1 MNQVR
6 GFRLLALT
14 SIVGFG
20 FVAGVLHAAP
30 DKKPVEKK
38 ADAPKYTVEEVM
50 AKIHKGKEKSVFAVI
65 LNNKGTADDKAK
77 LVDYYTALAASE
89 APKGD
94 KADWSKRTAAMLSA
108 AVVERLTMAV
118 AMEPVGP
125 VTLDGQ
131 PRPVELYAL
140 VET

>member
-14 SIVGFG
+14 GIVGFG

-94 KADWSKRTAAMLSA
+94 KVDWSKRTAAMLTAAKEVQTKADTKSLGALKTSA
-108 AVVERLTMAV
+108 DCKSCHKVYK
-118 AMEPVGP
+118 
-125 VTLDGQ
+125 D
-131 PRPVELYAL
+131 
-140 VET
+140 